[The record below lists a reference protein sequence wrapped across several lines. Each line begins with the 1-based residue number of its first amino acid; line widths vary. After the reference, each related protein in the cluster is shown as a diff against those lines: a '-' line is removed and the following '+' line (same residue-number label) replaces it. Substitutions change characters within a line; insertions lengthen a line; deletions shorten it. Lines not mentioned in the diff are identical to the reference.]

1 VVVDADDD
9 RDRTNTRVGVTVDVF
24 DLEWNAPGSAGLLRL
39 EIDLVHGVSR
49 VGIVLDVVG
58 AASVAM
64 VAVDLPVPVGNLE
77 LRGPAVW
84 LELRCE
90 TPLDHW
96 TVGLEAFGVTVD
108 DGQLITA
115 ETRGALTP
123 MGLDLDLD
131 TVAPGP
137 RGHDQGLEVPVRVH
151 GEVLIGAAGMEIDGT
166 GVRWRG
172 GGDVPP
178 DPARPELRDRLRLG
192 SGRA

>member
-1 VVVDADDD
+1 MVEAYDD
-9 RDRTNTRVGVTVDVF
+9 RDRPSIRAGEIVDVF
-24 DLEWNAPGSAGLLRL
+24 DLEWSATGSAGLVRL
-39 EIDLVHGVSR
+39 ELDQAHGRSR
-49 VGIVLDVVG
+49 VAIVLDVDG

-64 VAVDLPVPVGNLE
+64 VADELPLPAGNLE

-108 DGQLITA
+108 DHELITA

-137 RGHDQGLEVPVRVH
+137 HGHDRGLEVPVRVH
-151 GEVLIGAAGMEIDGT
+151 GEVLVGALTLEIDGI

-178 DPARPELRDRLRLG
+178 DPYRPQLRDRLRLG
-192 SGRA
+192 AGPA